1 MTKMTEPEPEYLY
14 EVKLSDHHQD
24 TGAVTHY
31 YGSEALPLP
40 ASLRIMTYS
49 DVDGF
54 YLLYLDAQGD
64 EMTDTYHETLEQ
76 AFAMAKREFTIDP
89 ADWKRIHQDE

>member
-1 MTKMTEPEPEYLY
+1 MTEPEPEYLF
-14 EVKLSDHHQD
+14 EVQLSEKHPP
-24 TGAVTHY
+24 TGAVTHH
-31 YGSEALPLP
+31 YGSEELPPP
-40 ASLRIMTYS
+40 ASLRIMSYS

-64 EMTDTYHETLEQ
+64 EMTDTYHETLEE

-89 ADWKRIHQDE
+89 ADWARIHRGEE